1 MYGSFGNKNTYSKE
15 REEEEEILNEDK
27 GVDVTN
33 ALLNNNNNDKD
44 NISTS
49 STSQTD
55 CDGQLQSRS
64 DGGNTR
70 PIPRNVSSSSSYA
83 SISLSPGSSGHLL
96 SDDRQYEH
104 AISVSGQKD
113 GVDID
118 RGRSEKHRDGCKFS
132 SDEESISS
140 DKEVVYRKS
149 IPTRV
154 VRTVNGP
161 CDVDDAEGV
170 VHSDFD
176 RDAGH
181 VHNGSGKSDVCD
193 GDESTNP
200 EHTEVFERPLFT
212 LGGHRLCYTEL
223 RSKKRIRRGKHGS
236 FDSSR
241 TCDSCDSNEKQGDSS
256 DGGESEDNDGER
268 KPMVYKVC
276 TRRSDNRPQEHV
288 DVVFRVGK
296 HTPSPLLEKQDEQ
309 VSEKFISIP
318 LSPFSSKESNVGQE
332 KSSEG
337 ESLAN
342 KCFLAAKLRSH
353 TKLNETP
360 EYDVY
365 LIWLE
370 RCKVCCTAKYRGDV
384 YPCLHPSR
392 CFCCDKK
399 TRTCD
404 MCIFIENVCRKHGGF
419 RLSSLKNRFCRALWR
434 VWSCFTRQNV

>member
-1 MYGSFGNKNTYSKE
+1 MYGSFANENTYSKE
-15 REEEEEILNEDK
+15 GEEEEILNEDK
-27 GVDVTN
+27 GVDVTK
-33 ALLNNNNNDKD
+33 ALLNNNNNNNNNDKD

-83 SISLSPGSSGHLL
+83 SVSLSSGSSGHLL
-96 SDDRQYEH
+96 SDDREYEQ
-104 AISVSGQKD
+104 AISIPGQKAV
-113 GVDID
+113 VDID
-118 RGRSEKHRDGCKFS
+118 RRRSEKHRDDCKFS
-132 SDEESISS
+132 SDEEPISS
-140 DKEVVYRKS
+140 DEEVVFRKS

-154 VRTVNGP
+154 VRTVNGV
-161 CDVDDAEGV
+161 CDVDDTDGV

-176 RDAGH
+176 RNAGH

-200 EHTEVFERPLFT
+200 DHNEVFERPQFT
-212 LGGHRLCYTEL
+212 LGGHRLCYTQL

-241 TCDSCDSNEKQGDSS
+241 TSDSNEKQGDSS

-276 TRRSDNRPQEHV
+276 TSGSDNRPQEHV
-288 DVVFRVGK
+288 DFVLGLGK
-296 HTPSPLLEKQDEQ
+296 HSRSSPLEKQDEK
-309 VSEKFISIP
+309 VSEKFTSISF
-318 LSPFSSKESNVGQE
+318 SPFSPKESNLGQK

-337 ESLAN
+337 EFLAN
-342 KCFLAAKLRSH
+342 KCFLAAKMRPH
-353 TKLNETP
+353 TNLSEEP

-370 RCKVCCTAKYRGDV
+370 RCKVCCTAKYDGAV

-399 TRTCD
+399 TRTCG
-404 MCIFIENVCRKHGGF
+404 MCMFIEDVCRKHGGS
-419 RLSSLKNRFCRALWR
+419 RVSSLKNRFCRAVWR
-434 VWSCFTRQNV
+434 VWSCFKRRNV